1 MAILVGTSFFLYR
14 MADSLDDR
22 HGTSDD
28 YYDPYCDLCFKPK
41 GLNVK
46 AWGYCKECYQFLCT
60 DCNIFHGNLQAARG
74 HTVLRGEDMP
84 QSQDAKPPRF
94 EDCEVHPKH
103 VKNQFCFEHQ
113 ILICLSCSSAN
124 HKSCSVSSVDD
135 ACQNIQPA
143 EIDTLLDK
151 MNDLRKGFEKISS
164 SLDDNMKS
172 LIQEKEMMVNEAKE
186 LYQKII
192 SKADKLLR
200 ELIDEI
206 DLNYKR
212 YVSALSENQKRIQ
225 KAVSRLDTSLN
236 DIAQE
241 RGKRGKCIDVKVF
254 LRMHDALREKDLFK
268 NDIEDF
274 NKNLCNVSLS
284 FAASDVIQDFLSS
297 SSAMGDVCATESPLN
312 LSIGTPDIRFPVSP
326 PLSPTVNPQPSPPQA
341 KGQTETQGAAKR
353 AEGSQQT
360 AMAAVTQPR
369 KLGTYQINMEC
380 QDDKCWITGIAITKD
395 GKIIL
400 ADYNHFKVILFS
412 RQMKFLFSLSL
423 SSRVWD
429 VEMTGDKETVVS
441 TYNPKLIFLHI
452 SDNKLAIKREVKLPF
467 YIHGITRYK
476 DYLIVTCPNAAP
488 RTVKLIDMTGKVIWS
503 LSTGDTGQTLFKR
516 PWFVSS
522 FAGGKSSSVI
532 VTDNDNHT
540 LTLLNGDTGEVI
552 TTHQLERKFPR
563 GVATDN
569 AGNVYV
575 CHFGTGEV
583 AVLSADLSREK
594 ILLSNQQGLRSS
606 PQAIAF
612 HELSRQLVISYCGES
627 CIDIYQF

>member
-1 MAILVGTSFFLYR
+1 
-14 MADSLDDR
+14 MADSLYER
-22 HGTSDD
+22 YGTSDD
-28 YYDPYCDLCFKPK
+28 YYDPYCDLCFKSK

-84 QSQDAKPPRF
+84 QSQEGKPPRF

-113 ILICLSCSSAN
+113 ILLCSSCSSAN
-124 HKSCSVSSVDD
+124 HKSCSVASVDD

-172 LIQEKEMMVNEAKE
+172 LIQEKEIMVNEAKE

-200 ELIDEI
+200 ELIDEM

-212 YVSALSENQKRIQ
+212 YLSALSENQKRIQ
-225 KAVSRLDTSLN
+225 KAISKLNTSLN

-241 RGKRGKCIDVKVF
+241 KGKCIDVKVF
-254 LRMHDALREKDLFK
+254 LRMHDALRDNDMFK

-297 SSAMGDVCATESPLN
+297 SGAMGDVCGTESPLN
-312 LSIGTPDIRFPVSP
+312 PSIGTPDIRFPVSP

-341 KGQTETQGAAKR
+341 KGQTETSSTATR
-353 AEGSQQT
+353 AGGSEQT
-360 AMAAVTQPR
+360 AMTAVTQPR
-369 KLGTYQINMEC
+369 KLGTYQINIEC
-380 QDDKCWITGIAITKD
+380 QEDKCWITGIAVAKD
-395 GKIIL
+395 GKILL
-400 ADYNHFKVILFS
+400 AYFHHWKVKLFS
-412 RQMKFLFSLSL
+412 KKMKFLFSQSL
-423 SSRVWD
+423 SNIAWN
-429 VEMTGDKETVVS
+429 VEMTGDQEAVVS
-441 TYNPKLIFLHI
+441 TYDPKLIFLHI
-452 SDNKLAIKREVKLPF
+452 SDNKLAIKREVQVPF
-467 YIHGITRYK
+467 YIHGVTRYK
-476 DYLIVTCPNAAP
+476 DYLIVTCLHAAP
-488 RTVKLIDMTGKVIWS
+488 PTVKLLDMTGKVIWS
-503 LSTGDTGQTLFKR
+503 LSTGDTGQPLFKYSLY
-516 PWFVSS
+516 VSS
-522 FAGGKSSSVI
+522 FPDGKSSSVI
-532 VTDNDNHT
+532 ATDNGNHT

-552 TTHQLERKFPR
+552 TTRQLERKFPK
-563 GVATDN
+563 GVATDI

-575 CHFGTGEV
+575 CYSGTDEV

-594 ILLSNQQGLRSS
+594 ILLSGQQGLRSN

-612 HELSRQLVISYCGES
+612 HEMSRQLVISYYEDSG
-627 CIDIYQF
+627 IDIYQF

>member
-1 MAILVGTSFFLYR
+1 

-28 YYDPYCDLCFKPK
+28 YYDPYCDLCFKSK

-46 AWGYCKECYQFLCT
+46 ARGYCKECYQFLCT
-60 DCNIFHGNLQAARG
+60 DCNIFHANLQAARG
-74 HTVLRGEDMP
+74 HTVLRGDDMP
-84 QSQDAKPPRF
+84 QSQEAKPPRF
-94 EDCEVHPKH
+94 EVCEVHPKH

-192 SKADKLLR
+192 SNADKLFR

-212 YVSALSENQKRIQ
+212 YLSALSENQKRIQ
-225 KAVSRLDTSLN
+225 KAISRLDTSLN

-241 RGKRGKCIDVKVF
+241 RGKCIDVKVF
-254 LRMHDALREKDLFK
+254 LRMHDALRNKDLFK

-284 FAASDVIQDFLSS
+284 FATSDVVQDFLFS
-297 SSAMGDVCATESPLN
+297 SSAMGIVSGTKSPLN
-312 LSIGTPDIRFPVSP
+312 LPICTPDIRFPVSS
-326 PLSPTVNPQPSPPQA
+326 PLLPTVNPQPSPPQA
-341 KGQTETQGAAKR
+341 KGQTETQGAVKR
-353 AEGSQQT
+353 AEGSQLT
-360 AMAAVTQPR
+360 AVAAEAQPR
-369 KLGTYQINMEC
+369 KLGTYQTNMEC
-380 QDDKCWITGIAITKD
+380 QHDDCSITGIAVTKD
-395 GKIIL
+395 GKIML
-400 ADYNHFKVILFS
+400 ADYFHSKVKLFS
-412 RQMKFLFSLSL
+412 REMKFLFSLSL
-423 SSRVWD
+423 SNRVWD
-429 VEMTGDKETVVS
+429 VEMTGDKEAVVS
-441 TYNPKLIFLHI
+441 TDGKKLTFLHI
-452 SDNKLAIKREVKLPF
+452 SNNKLAIKREVQRPF
-467 YIHGITRYK
+467 DIHGITRYK
-476 DYLIVTCPNAAP
+476 DNLVVTCS
-488 RTVKLIDMTGKVIWS
+488 RTGQPAVKLIDMTGKVIWS
-503 LSTGDTGQTLFKR
+503 LSTGDTGQSLFR
-516 PWFVSS
+516 EPLYVSS
-522 FAGGKSSSVI
+522 FPDGKSSSVI
-532 VTDNDNHT
+532 VTDESNHT

-552 TTHQLERKFPR
+552 TTRKLERKRPR
-563 GVATDN
+563 GFATDN

-575 CHFGTGEV
+575 CYSWTGEV

-594 ILLSNQQGLRSS
+594 ILLAGQQNLRSG

-612 HELSRQLVISYCGES
+612 HELSRQLVIAYFLES

>member
-1 MAILVGTSFFLYR
+1 

-22 HGTSDD
+22 HGSSDD
-28 YYDPYCDLCFKPK
+28 YYDPYCDLCFKSK

-84 QSQDAKPPRF
+84 QSQEAKPPRF

-113 ILICLSCSSAN
+113 ILLCSSCSSAN
-124 HKSCSVSSVDD
+124 HNSCSVASVDD

-151 MNDLRKGFEKISS
+151 MNDFRKGFEKISS

-212 YVSALSENQKRIQ
+212 YLSALSENQKRIQ
-225 KAVSRLDTSLN
+225 KASSRLDTSLN

-241 RGKRGKCIDVKVF
+241 RGKCIDVKVF
-254 LRMHDALREKDLFK
+254 LRMHDALRDKDLFK

-284 FAASDVIQDFLSS
+284 FAASDIIQDFLSS
-297 SSAMGDVCATESPLN
+297 SGAMGNVSGTKSPLN
-312 LSIGTPDIRFPVSP
+312 LSIGTPDIHFPVSP

-341 KGQTETQGAAKR
+341 KGQTETQDADKR

-360 AMAAVTQPR
+360 AMAAEAQPR

-380 QDDKCWITGIAITKD
+380 QNDKCWITGIAVTKD

-400 ADYNHFKVILFS
+400 ADFNHCKVKIFS
-412 RQMKFLFSLSL
+412 REMKFLFSLSL
-423 SSRVWD
+423 SKRVWD

-441 TYNPKLIFLHI
+441 TYDPKLIFLYV
-452 SDNKLAIKREVKLPF
+452 SDNKLAIKREILFPLII
-467 YIHGITRYK
+467 YSITRFK
-476 DYLIVTCPNAAP
+476 DYLIVTCPHAAP
-488 RTVKLIDMTGKVIWS
+488 PAVKLIDMAGKVIWS
-503 LSTGDTGQTLFKR
+503 VSTGDTGQALFKI
-516 PWFVSS
+516 PWYVSS
-522 FAGGKSSSVI
+522 FSDSKSSSVI
-532 VTDNDNHT
+532 VTDNDNRT

-552 TTHQLERKFPR
+552 TTRQLEWKIPR
-563 GVATDN
+563 GVATDNDN

-575 CHFGTGEV
+575 CYFGTREV
-583 AVLSADLSREK
+583 AVLSADLSKEK
-594 ILLSNQQGLRSS
+594 ILLSGQQGCLRSY

-612 HELSRQLVISYCGES
+612 HQMSRQLVISYYGES